1 MVKLSGQTP
10 EQVLDDAVKLA
21 EQTLLGHIPPQW
33 GSAYMARVLQFAMV
47 TTPPPVPERPRQ
59 VERYDAYVP
68 FTEYDGL

>member
-33 GSAYMARVLQFAMV
+33 RSAYMARVLQFAVV
-47 TTPPPVPERPRQ
+47 TTPPQ
-59 VERYDAYVP
+59 Y
-68 FTEYDGL
+68 